1 MTRFAVLVFSLMM
14 VFPPFAFS
22 QQKAHTKKTQ
32 KKKSAAR
39 KQQDDWGRFNAG
51 AKKDL
56 DAEDRKKA
64 EKAAKK

>member
-1 MTRFAVLVFSLMM
+1 MSRFAVLAFSFMM

-22 QQKAHTKKTQ
+22 QQKIDTKKTQ
-32 KKKSAAR
+32 KKKPAAKKR
-39 KQQDDWGRFNAG
+39 QDDWGRFNAG